1 MFGNDRDYGFL
12 SSWVDRFIPE
22 IFAWF
27 FYCLN
32 NYFLFDFDF
41 DDFFHLNNL
50 PIFIGLWTPKGKF
63 FLLEIHQ
70 FFTDVLVYLELHID
84 IHRIYL
90 RQFMYFRSEI
100 SVNYNALFIK
110 WVVFEDAAKA
120 LYISRSAIIS
130 GFDLFYATQTS
141 EQLQSQAGFYS
152 LFEGLSICEA
162 LLDQLAVHADT
173 VVFQHG

>member
-1 MFGNDRDYGFL
+1 
-12 SSWVDRFIPE
+12 
-22 IFAWF
+22 
-27 FYCLN
+27 
-32 NYFLFDFDF
+32 
-41 DDFFHLNNL
+41 
-50 PIFIGLWTPKGKF
+50 
-63 FLLEIHQ
+63 
-70 FFTDVLVYLELHID
+70 
-84 IHRIYL
+84 
-90 RQFMYFRSEI
+90 MYFRSEI